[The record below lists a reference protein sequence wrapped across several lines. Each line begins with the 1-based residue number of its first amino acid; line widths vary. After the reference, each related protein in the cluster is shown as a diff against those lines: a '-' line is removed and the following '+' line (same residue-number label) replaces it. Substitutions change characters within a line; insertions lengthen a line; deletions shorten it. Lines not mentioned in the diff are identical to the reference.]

1 MGAFAKRFGFHRSNT
16 AQANIG
22 TGTSPGSTSNSV
34 SSTEKNKGITSAHQI
49 TDETALEAQE
59 KLKALKRKHRWDPN
73 LPADTLE
80 DLDETTHTHNL
91 QHEVSLV
98 GAFEENSPYPE
109 VRAAVRNV
117 GGTLDQC
124 SEYY

>member
-1 MGAFAKRFGFHRSNT
+1 MGTSAKRFGFQRSSPT
-16 AQANIG
+16 QANI
-22 TGTSPGSTSNSV
+22 TTVTSADSNSNPN
-34 SSTEKNKGITSAHQI
+34 SDGSTEKSRGITSAHQI

-59 KLKALKRKHRWDPN
+59 KLKALERKHRWDPN

-80 DLDETTHTHNL
+80 DLNEAAHAHDL
-91 QHEVSLV
+91 QHDVSIV

-117 GGTLDQC
+117 GGTLDL
-124 SEYY
+124 

>member
-1 MGAFAKRFGFHRSNT
+1 MGTFAKRFGFQRSNT
-16 AQANIG
+16 AQANIP
-22 TGTSPGSTSNSV
+22 TVTSPDSNSN
-34 SSTEKNKGITSAHQI
+34 SGDSTEKHGGITSAHQI
-49 TDETALEAQE
+49 ADETALEAQK
-59 KLKALKRKHRWDPN
+59 KLKELERKHRWDPN

-80 DLDETTHTHNL
+80 DLDEATHTHNL

-117 GGTLDQC
+117 GVTLDQ
-124 SEYY
+124 

>member
-1 MGAFAKRFGFHRSNT
+1 MGTFAKRFGFQRSNT
-16 AQANIG
+16 AQANIP
-22 TGTSPGSTSNSV
+22 TVSAPDSDSNLGD
-34 SSTEKNKGITSAHQI
+34 STEKNRALTSAHQI
-49 TDETALEAQE
+49 KDATALEAQE
-59 KLKALKRKHRWDPN
+59 KLKALERKHRWDPN

-80 DLDETTHTHNL
+80 DLDEATHTHDL

-117 GGTLDQC
+117 GGTLHQ
-124 SEYY
+124 

>member
-1 MGAFAKRFGFHRSNT
+1 MGTFAKRFGFRRSNT
-16 AQANIG
+16 ARANVAIV
-22 TGTSPGSTSNSV
+22 TSSDSNSN
-34 SSTEKNKGITSAHQI
+34 SGDSTEKNGGVSTAHQI
-49 TDETALEAQE
+49 TEETALEAQT
-59 KLKALKRKHRWDPN
+59 KVKALERKHRWDPN

-80 DLDETTHTHNL
+80 DLDETAHTHNL

-117 GGTLDQC
+117 SSTLDQ
-124 SEYY
+124 

>member
-1 MGAFAKRFGFHRSNT
+1 MGTFAKRFGFQRSNT
-16 AQANIG
+16 AQAN
-22 TGTSPGSTSNSV
+22 TSTVSAPDSDSNLGD
-34 SSTEKNKGITSAHQI
+34 STEKNRGLTSAHQI
-49 TDETALEAQE
+49 TDATALEAQE
-59 KLKALKRKHRWDPN
+59 KLKSLERKHRWDPN

-80 DLDETTHTHNL
+80 DLDEATHAHDL

-117 GGTLDQC
+117 GGTLHQ
-124 SEYY
+124 